1 MNTVIE
7 ATGLTKTYHDTRA
20 LDGLSLEIGPG
31 RILGLIG
38 PNGAGKTTLLRT
50 LAGLLRAAG
59 KLSVLGLDPWRE
71 RVRLMRE
78 CAFIAD
84 TATLPR
90 WARVA
95 QLFDYLED
103 VHPRFSRTEAE
114 RLLGETGID
123 PGRRIKTLSKGMVVQ
138 THLALILAI
147 DARLLTLDEP
157 TLGLDLLFRKTF
169 YTHLLNDYFDG
180 ERTIIISTHQVEE
193 IEHILTD
200 VAFIDRGRIVL
211 RATMDELAAR
221 YATVLVGADHAAAAR
236 ALEPVQEQTLLGRH
250 VFLFANRDRERLA
263 ALGEVQQP
271 RLADLFLAIMQQEN
285 PS

>member
-7 ATGLTKTYHDTRA
+7 ATSLTKTYRDTRA
-20 LDGLSLEIGPG
+20 LDGLSLEVGPG

-71 RVRLMRE
+71 HTRLMRE

-90 WARVA
+90 WARIS
-95 QLFDYLED
+95 QLFDYLAGI
-103 VHPRFSRTEAE
+103 HPRFSRAEAK
-114 RLLGETGID
+114 RLLGEAGID
-123 PGRRIKTLSKGMVVQ
+123 PRRRIKTLSKGMIVQ

-180 ERTIIISTHQVEE
+180 DRTIVISTHQVEE
-193 IEHILTD
+193 VEHILTD
-200 VAFIDRGRIVL
+200 VAFIARGRIVL
-211 RATMDELAAR
+211 RATMDELAER
-221 YATVLVGADHAAAAR
+221 YATVLVGADRAAEAR

-271 RLADLFLAIMQQEN
+271 RLTDLFLATMQQEDH
-285 PS
+285 S